1 MPIPLTIVMYH
12 YVRPLEASRYPRLK
26 AMDLERFRGQLDYIQ
41 RHYQVVS
48 MEQVIAAS
56 RGERDVLPAHPLL
69 LTFDD
74 GYRDH
79 HDHVLPLLSQR
90 SMQGSFFPPACAV
103 LERRVLDVNK
113 IQFILASVEDP
124 GVLVDCIFSAM
135 DEARAHY
142 GLEPNHVY
150 FSRLSS
156 DSRYDDPPTTF
167 VKRALQRELPED
179 FRQQLTEGLF
189 SQYVTSDE
197 KAFAEELYMSEGQ
210 LRHLLEAGMFIGSHG
225 DQHYWLNSLDHAHQV
240 KEVDRGLRFLEALGA
255 YRDDWV
261 MCYPYGGYDDSL
273 LSILRARGCALGL
286 TTEVAL
292 ADLTV
297 NDPLTL
303 PRIDTNDL
311 PTDVE
316 APTPMGFE
324 GRGRERL
331 SAAGSK
337 ETS

>member
-1 MPIPLTIVMYH
+1 MPNRLTIVMYH

-26 AMDLERFRGQLDYIQ
+26 ALELEHFRGQLDYIQ
-41 RHYQVVS
+41 RHYRVVS

-56 RGERDVLPAHPLL
+56 RDARDALPAHPLL

-79 HDHVLPLLSQR
+79 HDHVLPLLTQR
-90 SMQGSFFPPACAV
+90 GLQGSFFPPACAV

-113 IQFILASVEDP
+113 IHFILASVEDP
-124 GVLVDCIFSAM
+124 GVLVDFIFSAM
-135 DEARAHY
+135 DEARVHY

-150 FSRLSS
+150 FSGLSS

-179 FRQQLTEGLF
+179 FRQQLTERLF

-225 DQHYWLNSLDHAHQV
+225 DQHYWLNSLSPAHQIE
-240 KEVDRGLRFLEALGA
+240 EVERGLRFLEVLGA
-255 YRDDWV
+255 CRDDWV

-292 ADLTV
+292 ADLTA
-297 NDPLTL
+297 NDPLIL

-316 APTPMGFE
+316 APPPMDFG
-324 GRGRERL
+324 GQGREPLFDAVSR
-331 SAAGSK
+331 